1 MADKKIKKDDNLR
14 RWLSPL
20 LKETLDRGLDT
31 SGEYLSA
38 ATPPDGRLFG
48 PFDYVLFG
56 QLLIKRVGWEN
67 TYPAEPDGERRPNE
81 AA

>member
-1 MADKKIKKDDNLR
+1 MTGKKIKKDDNQR

-20 LKETLDRGLDT
+20 LKETLERGMDT
-31 SGEYLSA
+31 SGEYLTASR
-38 ATPPDGRLFG
+38 PPDGSLFG

-56 QLLIKRVGWEN
+56 QLLIKRLGWEE
-67 TYPAEPDGERRPNE
+67 TYPAKPDSERRPNE